1 MKNCNKRMS
10 NPFKKIL
17 NHYEVPEVLKQKVLN
32 DINMITLT
40 LDVADL
46 FLVKYPNTIA
56 SLMEGNTKKD
66 ITKTITMK
74 LLLMPLKSDLDLTF
88 LQDLWNGF
96 LDFLPQLLK
105 GLAFF
110 IIGWIFIKFILYII
124 KKGLGYTNI
133 DSLPEKLNVDE
144 IFGNSAIKIEPTK
157 IIVTTI
163 KWILI
168 LIFVIVGSELL
179 GLRMVS
185 EQLSNLIAYLP
196 KLISALVIFA
206 IGVYIANMAKK
217 AVSAMFSSL
226 ELTGGNL
233 VGNIIF
239 YLIAIIVSV
248 TALNQAGVNTDL
260 ITNNLSI
267 IFASILAAF
276 TIAFGLGS
284 RDIIKRLLFGYYSRK
299 NLQVGNKIILDGVEG
314 VVESIDNI
322 CMVLS
327 TDKGENYFLLKK
339 L

>member
-1 MKNCNKRMS
+1 MNG
-10 NPFKKIL
+10 L
-17 NHYEVPEVLKQKVLN
+17 L
-32 DINMITLT
+32 ITL
-40 LDVADL
+40 
-46 FLVKYPNTIA
+46 
-56 SLMEGNTKKD
+56 
-66 ITKTITMK
+66 KTDFDF
-74 LLLMPLKSDLDLTF
+74 SF
-88 LQDLWNGF
+88 LQNLWNSIVA
-96 LDFLPQLLK
+96 FLPQLLK
-105 GLAFF
+105 GLAFL
-110 IIGWIFIKFILYII
+110 IIGWLFIKFVLYII
-124 KKGLGYTNI
+124 KKALGLTNI

-144 IFGNSAIKIEPTK
+144 IFGNTSIKIQPTK
-157 IIVTTI
+157 IIITSI

-168 LIFVIVGSELL
+168 FIFIIVASELL

-206 IGVYIANMAKK
+206 VGIYVANMAKK
-217 AVSAMFSSL
+217 AISTMFSSL

-284 RDIIKRLLFGYYSRK
+284 RDVIKRLLFGYYSRK
-299 NLQVGNKIILDGVEG
+299 NLQVGNKIKTDSFEG
-314 VVESIDNI
+314 VIESIDDI
-322 CMVLS
+322 SVVLS
-327 TDKGENYFLLKK
+327 SENKK
-339 L
+339 IIIPIKEIVDNKIEVLS